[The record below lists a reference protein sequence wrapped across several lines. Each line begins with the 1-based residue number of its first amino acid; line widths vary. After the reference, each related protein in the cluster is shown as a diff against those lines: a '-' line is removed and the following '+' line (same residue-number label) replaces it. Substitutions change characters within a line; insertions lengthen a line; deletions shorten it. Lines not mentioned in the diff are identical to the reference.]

1 MSTQDKDERRVHR
14 LSDIVVEEV
23 SLVDRAANKHRFL
36 IVKRSDD
43 MDETTNETG
52 DTTSQ
57 EEQQG
62 GQTGATGAD
71 DTTGAEQT
79 SEQQA
84 GGQETEAL
92 GVALDALE
100 GLTAAVEN
108 LHALDNAEAG
118 PRLTELAGQLQTA
131 SERLTALAGESSGGG
146 EGAGGQ
152 QQDGSGDRGGTG
164 QGSKDLAGVLA
175 AVRATLQRVGSLM
188 DAGGKGTGAGQEG
201 TPAAGGEPGGQDRQ
215 QGTGGEGSQATGTL
229 AGEIHALADT
239 VREQQQRL
247 ARLEKRSGLPNS
259 APSGERPPRR
269 DPDDED
275 VGWPMDLNRP
285 CDRESVDKSVSFHD
299 V

>member
-1 MSTQDKDERRVHR
+1 MSTKAKDKDRVHR

-62 GQTGATGAD
+62 GQAGAVGAAS
-71 DTTGAEQT
+71 TTGAEQT
-79 SEQQA
+79 SEQPA
-84 GGQETEAL
+84 GGQESDAL
-92 GVALDALE
+92 GVALEALE
-100 GLTAAVEN
+100 GLTEAVET
-108 LHALDNAEAG
+108 LHTLDEAEAG
-118 PRLTELAGQLQTA
+118 PRLAEIAGQLQTA
-131 SERLTALAGESSGGG
+131 SEQLTTMAGQSPGGG
-146 EGAGGQ
+146 DGAGGQ
-152 QQDGSGDRGGTG
+152 QQEGSGDGRASG
-164 QGSKDLAGVLA
+164 QGGKDLADVIA

-201 TPAAGGEPGGQDRQ
+201 TAAVGGEAGGQQQEGAGGESGQAGG
-215 QGTGGEGSQATGTL
+215 SL
-229 AGEIHALADT
+229 ANEIRALADT
-239 VREQQQRL
+239 VRAQQQRL

-259 APSGERPPRR
+259 AASGEQPPHAR
-269 DPDDED
+269 DEDED

-285 CDRESVDKSVSFHD
+285 YDRKSVDKAVSFHD